1 MISEPPDSLKKTA
14 YLSLA
19 IFAWNEEEVIGAT
32 LNSLFEQTIFAE
44 LRRRGLRCE
53 IVCVVNGCQDR
64 TPEVA
69 RELFRRQSESHA
81 DRETFNCRVVKLVE
95 RGKLNAWNQ
104 FVHAISDR
112 EARFLSMMDADILF
126 QQRQTIWN
134 MLAMLENDPEAKISV
149 DRPIKEFVA
158 GERGSWR
165 QNLSLGASQMTQS
178 APAQL
183 CAQLYCIRAEVARNI
198 YLPKDLAAC
207 EDGFIKALVC
217 TDFLTHAVKPE
228 RIRLA
233 QDAAHSFEAYTSP
246 GAVLKNQKRQI
257 IGQTIVH
264 VLVDQYLV
272 TLPIKRRLRLAETLQ
287 RKESADPAWL
297 KRLIDGHLRQV
308 KFFWQLYPGLL
319 TSRFR
324 RLASLRPATRLAC
337 LPAVTVSFLVSLISS
352 FMAYRFLKTGGT
364 DYWPRPEREGLKP
377 HQDFPPRALAF
388 KTSGRNHE

>member
-1 MISEPPDSLKKTA
+1 MTA

-32 LNSLFEQTIFAE
+32 LNSLFEQTVFAE
-44 LRRRGLRCE
+44 LRRRGLNCE
-53 IVCVVNGCQDR
+53 IVCVINGCQDR

-69 RELFRRQSESHA
+69 REIFRRQSESHP
-81 DRETFNCRVVKLVE
+81 DREAFSCRVANLVE

-104 FVHAISDR
+104 FVHVISDR
-112 EARFLSMMDADILF
+112 EAQFLSMMDADILF

-134 MLAMLENDPEAKISV
+134 MLTTLEGDPEARISV
-149 DRPIKEFVA
+149 DRPIKDFVD

-165 QNLSLGASQMTQS
+165 QNLSRGAARMTQS
-178 APAQL
+178 SPAQL

-217 TDFLTHAVKPE
+217 TDFLTQAVKPE

-233 QDAAHSFEAYTSP
+233 LDAAHSFEAYTSP

-287 RKESADPAWL
+287 RKETVDPAWL
-297 KRLIDGHLRQV
+297 KRLIDGHLSRV

-319 TSRFR
+319 TNRFR
-324 RLASLRPATRLAC
+324 RLAGLRPASRLSC
-337 LPAVTVSFLVSLISS
+337 LPAVTIGFLLSLVSS
-352 FMAYRFLKTGGT
+352 FMAYRFLKTGST
-364 DYWPRPEREGLKP
+364 HYWPRPEREGLKP
-377 HQDFPPRALAF
+377 HGDAPSRALAF
-388 KTSGRNHE
+388 KISRGNQK